1 MNSDIT
7 KQDTNQH
14 YNKFMTV
21 NITVDKFAINTK
33 FICSTI
39 KNFRHQRGLFST
51 NEKLKQLE
59 MLST

>member
-21 NITVDKFAINTK
+21 NITVDKSAINTK
-33 FICSTI
+33 FICSII

-51 NEKLKQLE
+51 NEN
-59 MLST
+59 

>member
-39 KNFRHQRGLFST
+39 DMQ
-51 NEKLKQLE
+51 Q
-59 MLST
+59 MLNRYILNK

>member
-7 KQDTNQH
+7 KQETNQH
-14 YNKFMTV
+14 CNKFMTV
-21 NITVDKFAINTK
+21 NIRVNKFSTNTK

-51 NEKLKQLE
+51 NEKLKQLGR
-59 MLST
+59 LTT

>member
-7 KQDTNQH
+7 KQETNQH

-21 NITVDKFAINTK
+21 NIRVDKFATK

-59 MLST
+59 KLTT